1 MSLFGFARTLPTR
14 TIFREIFQDLT
25 RKVDRGL
32 DAATTFTGQTLLDGV
47 SAVSSVQV
55 RLGLEPPARRLAGAE
70 IGELRKIFGDSVD
83 YDAVRIKQGNA
94 GVFSVNDRAFTS
106 GNTIYMKD
114 FRDDPW
120 TTDRLEQMPAL
131 VSEMTHVWQY
141 QNGGAGYA
149 SRALLSQR
157 YGAGYDFA
165 RSVPHTPWGGLG
177 PEQQDALLNAAY
189 KARAFDHDPPVFWYD
204 LGGDGNWEDLSG
216 YLRDAL
222 ADIRAGRGAA

>member
-1 MSLFGFARTLPTR
+1 MSLFGPGRILPTR
-14 TIFREIFQDLT
+14 TIFREFLQDLT
-25 RKVDRGL
+25 RTVDRGL
-32 DAATTFTGQTLLDGV
+32 DAAATFTGQTLLDGV

-55 RLGLEPPARRLAGAE
+55 RLGLEPPSRRLTGAE
-70 IGELRKIFGDSVD
+70 IGELRKIFGDSVN
-83 YDAVRIKQGNA
+83 YDAVHIKEGNA

-106 GNTIYMKD
+106 GNTIYLKN

-157 YGAGYDFA
+157 YGAGYDFG
-165 RSVPHTPWGGLG
+165 RSVPHTPWGRLA

-204 LGGDGNWEDLSG
+204 LGGDGTWEDLSD
-216 YLRDAL
+216 YLRAAL
-222 ADIRAGRGAA
+222 ADIRAGRGAT